1 MEADFE
7 AELVFRQ
14 GLPVTVID
22 TAPYSIEPMRLLFEQ
37 FVSQL
42 DVVRPVMDLQPSQ
55 PSDQDTHCNDQKS

>member
-1 MEADFE
+1 
-7 AELVFRQ
+7 
-14 GLPVTVID
+14 
-22 TAPYSIEPMRLLFEQ
+22 MRLLFEQ